1 MQQIDRPQEISLK
14 YDSQGLIPALAQDW
28 RDGTVLMVGFM
39 NEEAVT
45 ETFRTGQVYF
55 WSRSRQ
61 TLWRKGET
69 SGNTLLVKQVF
80 IDCDCDTLLVKVEPA
95 GPTCHTGN
103 LSCFF
108 QEWSDM
114 PNKEQSG
121 QLSSHGGI
129 FERLYEMTLDRKQ
142 HPREDSYVSSLLTG
156 GRDRILKKISEEAGE
171 VLLAAKNDDRG
182 EIIYEVADLF
192 FHTMVLLG
200 DCGIS
205 PRDITQELG
214 KRYGH
219 TGMKKK
225 PGAAPHE

>member
-80 IDCDCDTLLVKVEPA
+80 IESASASLPTMRRAVPMTMPEWARTSPA
-95 GPTCHTGN
+95 N
-103 LSCFF
+103 ASA
-108 QEWSDM
+108 S
-114 PNKEQSG
+114 
-121 QLSSHGGI
+121 
-129 FERLYEMTLDRKQ
+129 R
-142 HPREDSYVSSLLTG
+142 V
-156 GRDRILKKISEEAGE
+156 
-171 VLLAAKNDDRG
+171 AA
-182 EIIYEVADLF
+182 
-192 FHTMVLLG
+192 
-200 DCGIS
+200 
-205 PRDITQELG
+205 
-214 KRYGH
+214 
-219 TGMKKK
+219 
-225 PGAAPHE
+225 